1 MNQCM
6 EYRTKFSPVFK
17 WHSNNGPFGDRKT
30 FDHLNTRLVWNSDPH
45 CIAFIHFLFQDKK
58 IRFWDTRTSSTEPL
72 TEIEMT
78 GKVTSLDLS
87 RNGIHLLS
95 CVRDDTL
102 RLIDLRS
109 VRVVNSSKTLVSSLF
124 SLGGCLFFTNP
135 TCPPQGTQGSFLA
148 YQTLANNSTS
158 PCYSKKTC

>member
-1 MNQCM
+1 M
-6 EYRTKFSPVFK
+6 TS
-17 WHSNNGPFGDRKT
+17 
-30 FDHLNTRLVWNSDPH
+30 
-45 CIAFIHFLFQDKK
+45 FIHFLFQDKK

-109 VRVVNSSKTLVSSLF
+109 VIVVNSNKTFVSSHF

-135 TCPPQGTQGSFLA
+135 TCLPQGTQGSFPT
-148 YQTLANNSTS
+148 YQTLENNSTL
-158 PCYSKKTC
+158 PCYSKKLADLENICVWNYEKGPWVIRLDLQSNTYILDDYDDN